1 MSVTQ
6 VPLQDLKRI
15 HDPIEAEL
23 KNAFERVLHANSYI
37 MGPELTQFEQACAE
51 YLGVKHAIGC
61 SSGTDTL
68 LLAMMAL
75 EIGPGDEVI
84 CPSYTFF
91 ATAGSIWR
99 LGAKPVFVD
108 SDPLSFNCD
117 IADIK
122 TKITSKTKAIMPV
135 HLFGLAADLDP
146 LLALSQEFD
155 IPVIEDAAQAIGA
168 RYKEQMVGSV
178 GTFGSFSFF
187 PAKNLGG
194 FGDGGLLT
202 THNDSLA
209 EKARVLRA
217 HGSKPKYHHHLVGG
231 NFRLDA
237 LQAALLNVK
246 LPYCDRYAEQRRQ
259 NADDYA
265 RKLQNL
271 PLTLPVAPN
280 ADYYHVYNQY
290 VIQLESPATRNR
302 LEAHLQAKK
311 IGTAIYYPIP
321 LHLQACFRSLGYQKG
336 DLPICERLAETTLAL
351 PIFPGMTA
359 AEMDYVCQAI
369 HSFFA

>member
-1 MSVTQ
+1 MSVTH

-15 HDPIEAEL
+15 HDPIELEL
-23 KNAFERVLHANSYI
+23 KAAFERVLHANSYI
-37 MGPELTQFEQACAE
+37 MGPEVTQFEQACAE

-108 SDPLSFNCD
+108 SDPFSFNCD
-117 IADIK
+117 IADIRS
-122 TKITSKTKAIMPV
+122 KITPKTKAILPV
-135 HLFGLAADLDP
+135 HLFGLAADLEP
-146 LLALSQEFD
+146 LLGLSQEFD
-155 IPVIEDAAQAIGA
+155 IPLIEDAAQAIGA
-168 RYKEQMVGSV
+168 RYKEQMIGSF

-202 THNDSLA
+202 TDNDNLA
-209 EKARVLRA
+209 DKARVLRA

-246 LPYCDRYAEQRRQ
+246 LPYCNHYAEQRRQ
-259 NADDYA
+259 NAEMYA
-265 RKLQNL
+265 RQLHDL
-271 PLTLPVAPN
+271 PLTLPAAPDK
-280 ADYYHVYNQY
+280 DYYHVYNQY
-290 VIQLESPATRNR
+290 VIQLESPEKRSQ
-302 LEAHLQAKK
+302 LEAYLQSQK

-321 LHLQACFRSLGYQKG
+321 LHLQACFNGLGYKKG
-336 DLPICERLAETTLAL
+336 NLPICERLAEITLAL
-351 PIFPGMTA
+351 PIFPGMTE
-359 AEMDYVCQAI
+359 AEINYVSQAL
-369 HSFFA
+369 HNYFA